1 MNNSTDEIRQ
11 MINKNIS
18 LSKGNIFQLRKDFE
32 HLYLKFSSNKEL
44 YVKKQVLGTIDGL
57 KICAE
62 KVIDDHVI
70 LFFHG
75 GGFITG
81 STNDHLDLCGK
92 LSDLSGVP
100 VLSIDYRLA
109 HEHKFPAAV
118 EDCLISY
125 LWLLKQGIDSSKIVL
140 AGISTGGTLVL
151 STLLSLRNNGVK
163 LPAAAVCMSPAVD
176 MTFQGQSMITNQG
189 KDWLT
194 KESLDNLRKIYLKGE
209 DPKNMLASPIYADL
223 KGLPPIML
231 QAGSHELLLDD
242 IIKFHGKLKDSDVKI
257 TFELW
262 KGMFHCFQM
271 FYSNIPEGQE
281 ALENAG
287 IYIKKMLSI

>member
-1 MNNSTDEIRQ
+1 
-11 MINKNIS
+11 
-18 LSKGNIFQLRKDFE
+18 
-32 HLYLKFSSNKEL
+32 
-44 YVKKQVLGTIDGL
+44 
-57 KICAE
+57 
-62 KVIDDHVI
+62 
-70 LFFHG
+70 
-75 GGFITG
+75 
-81 STNDHLDLCGK
+81 
-92 LSDLSGVP
+92 
-100 VLSIDYRLA
+100 
-109 HEHKFPAAV
+109 
-118 EDCLISY
+118 

-176 MTFQGQSMITNQG
+176 MTFQGQSMITNRG

-209 DPKNMLASPIYADL
+209 DPKNMLVSPIYADL

-231 QAGSHELLLDD
+231 QAGSHEVLLDD

-287 IYIKKMLSI
+287 IYIKKILSI